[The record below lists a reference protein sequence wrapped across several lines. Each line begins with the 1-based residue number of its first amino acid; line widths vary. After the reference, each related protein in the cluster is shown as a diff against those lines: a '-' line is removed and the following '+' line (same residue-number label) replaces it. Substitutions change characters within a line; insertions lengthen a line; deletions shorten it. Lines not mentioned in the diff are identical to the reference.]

1 MYIVVLCVVCAV
13 SCVVYVIS
21 CIILGV
27 SQAENFVKIAALRTS
42 RCVVTKFVPTLSSTS
57 LCTYLLP
64 SPLAHLQYPYMVLTP
79 HLRRL
84 SSPASDW
91 CYDMTYI
98 CMSDVHM

>member
-1 MYIVVLCVVCAV
+1 MMETDVMARPT
-13 SCVVYVIS
+13 
-21 CIILGV
+21 G
-27 SQAENFVKIAALRTS
+27 KGG
-42 RCVVTKFVPTLSSTS
+42 VTKFVPTPSSTS

-84 SSPASDW
+84 SLPASDW

-98 CMSDVHM
+98 YMYDVCV